1 MDGRLRAFFLDWPIF
16 VLSALMTDV
25 NYLIRDPRPGA
36 VQEILRLPKK
46 HAVISSTASVFPR
59 SAHAT

>member
-1 MDGRLRAFFLDWPIF
+1 MDGRLRAVFLDWTIF

-36 VQEILRLPKK
+36 AQEILRLPK
-46 HAVISSTASVFPR
+46 
-59 SAHAT
+59 